1 MDTKSIVGS
10 IKDIGLMVLASLSG
24 GFLVILG
31 LMMAYKAQDIANDT
45 ALDLPAAGVT
55 QIETFVTTLAGIL
68 VALGSLISLATGIA
82 AIVILY
88 SAFFGKKDIM
98 TVGGNKRT

>member
-1 MDTKSIVGS
+1 MDTKSIVQS
-10 IKDIGLMVLASLSG
+10 LKDISLMVLASLGG

-45 ALDLPAAGVT
+45 ALNLSAAGVT
-55 QIETFVTTLAGIL
+55 VIETFVTTLSGIL
-68 VALGSLISLATGIA
+68 VALGGLISLATGIA

-88 SAFFGKKDIM
+88 TAFFGKKDIM
-98 TVGGNKRT
+98 AVGNNKRV